1 MEKLKVVEAAK
12 QMGVTQEFVRMG
24 LRQNRLPF
32 GAAVK
37 MKGRWSYYINKT
49 AFDTYI
55 NGSITHPKL
64 EREELRRA

>member
-1 MEKLKVVEAAK
+1 MKITVSEAAR
-12 QMGVTQEFVRMG
+12 QMGVTQEFIRMG
-24 LRQNRLPF
+24 LRQGRLPF

-49 AFDTYI
+49 AFNTYI
-55 NGSITHPKL
+55 NGAITYPKL